1 MIMYAN
7 VVTEG
12 MVLVVDISTG
22 EEVKFFKTDNQ
33 FAKAVELVKAGKEAE
48 VFKLDTK
55 SVVTSFFK
63 SMQDEWEVITV
74 SIENGVGYITLH
86 SFNDMKVPLA
96 DVITKKILSMAEQG
110 FPCKPLVNF
119 LGNLYEN
126 PSKTAI
132 DELYGFIEACDLPIT
147 EDGYFIA
154 YKMVKSDYMDIHSG
168 TVRNQIGDA
177 PAMPR
182 AMVDADRN
190 RTCSQGL
197 HFCSKSYLTSFGSSR
212 RDSDRC
218 MLVKINPADVVA
230 IPADYNNAKGRAWTY
245 EVVGEVEAGWRATL
259 PQKDYTDKAV
269 VSAKGTEIESVETRV
284 KRIIQEQLGL
294 DGLPSL
300 NDELGWDLGAD
311 ETDIEE
317 IVAALQ
323 EELGFETFDDE
334 LNEEFD
340 ESDITID
347 RLIQIVEGFIAPRA
361 PVVAKTATV
370 VAQKATPVA
379 VAAPVLASGFTADF
393 EKGYTTGFTHGKS
406 KLNQMALPANTQYS
420 DGYARG
426 YKDGKNKKARLIK

>member
-1 MIMYAN
+1 
-7 VVTEG
+7 
-12 MVLVVDISTG
+12 
-22 EEVKFFKTDNQ
+22 
-33 FAKAVELVKAGKEAE
+33 
-48 VFKLDTK
+48 
-55 SVVTSFFK
+55 
-63 SMQDEWEVITV
+63 
-74 SIENGVGYITLH
+74 
-86 SFNDMKVPLA
+86 
-96 DVITKKILSMAEQG
+96 
-110 FPCKPLVNF
+110 
-119 LGNLYEN
+119 
-126 PSKTAI
+126 
-132 DELYGFIEACDLPIT
+132 
-147 EDGYFIA
+147 
-154 YKMVKSDYMDIHSG
+154 MVKSDYMDIHSG

-245 EVVGEVEAGWRATL
+245 EVVGEVEAGWRNTL

-269 VSAKGTEIESVETRV
+269 VSAKGVEIESVETRV

-294 DGLPSL
+294 DDLPSL
-300 NDELGWDLGAD
+300 NDELGSALGAD
-311 ETDIEE
+311 DLDMVEIEM
-317 IVAALQ
+317 AL
-323 EELGFETFDDE
+323 EDEFYVE
-334 LNEEFD
+334 LNTDYMQMYFDGDAIEVSKLVADVEFAL
-340 ESDITID
+340 T
-347 RLIQIVEGFIAPRA
+347 PRA

>member
-63 SMQDEWEVITV
+63 AMQDEWEVITV
-74 SIENGVGYITLH
+74 SIENGVGFITLH

-197 HFCSKSYLTSFGSSR
+197 HFCSKSYLSSFGSSR

-245 EVVGEVEAGWRATL
+245 EVVGEVESGWRATL

-269 VSAKGTEIESVETRV
+269 VSAKG
-284 KRIIQEQLGL
+284 K
-294 DGLPSL
+294 
-300 NDELGWDLGAD
+300 
-311 ETDIEE
+311 E
-317 IVAALQ
+317 IVNYSVAAHVKEIIVNVLHLDDDAYFA
-323 EELGFETFDDE
+323 EAIKCDFGIDLFDQDAVLDALE
-334 LNEEFD
+334 EEFG
-340 ESDITID
+340 ID
-347 RLIQIVEGFIAPRA
+347 LFDTDFEDDAPVSKFVEAVELALTPRA
-361 PVVAKTATV
+361 PVVAKMATV
-370 VAQKATPVA
+370 VAQKAT
-379 VAAPVLASGFTADF
+379 PVLASGFTADF